1 MKIQILSILTALG
14 FAAVCVTPAFAQD
27 LELLAGKWSLQKTN
41 ADGQRYTQ
49 QIEIKKD
56 KFTFKLANPAGESL
70 LYAEGDVKL
79 DKAGPLKVIVFTN
92 IKAGQTA
99 SQTDSI
105 DDTYTSIYKLDGD
118 NTLLMATNFDK
129 DREGQ
134 KPSLDAYRKTAPAK
148 K

>member
-1 MKIQILSILTALG
+1 MKKQFISILTALG
-14 FAAVCVTPAFAQD
+14 FVAVCVTPAFAQD
-27 LELLAGKWSLQKTN
+27 LELLAGNWSLQKTN

-56 KFTFKLANPAGESL
+56 KFTFQITNPAGESL

-79 DKAGPLKVIVFTN
+79 DKAGPLKVIVFSN

-99 SQTDSI
+99 SQTDSV
-105 DDTYTSIYKLDGD
+105 DDTYTSIYRLDGD
-118 NTLLMATNFDK
+118 STWLMASNFDK
-129 DREGQ
+129 EREGQ
-134 KPSLDAYRKTAPAK
+134 KPSLDTYRKAASAK